1 MAQRRPISFRADGSS
16 PQTRTGRPRCHPTQ
30 CGSRILVGGQRS
42 RTEPAAAPPC
52 AKRALMTLN
61 AVLVQSLNGLASAS
75 GLFFVA
81 AGLSLIFGVT
91 RIINIAH
98 GSLYMLGV
106 YLAYT
111 FATSIAGGLGF
122 WGGIVAAAT
131 TVALFGAVIEVVLLR
146 HLYQAPEL
154 FQLLATF
161 ALVLVINDAVL
172 WFWGPDDLLG
182 PRAPGL
188 AGAVAILGRHF
199 PSYDLFLIAMGPI
212 VLLALHVVLARSR
225 FGRLVR
231 AASQD
236 REMVGALGVNQSL
249 LFTSVFA
256 LGAFLAGL
264 GGAMQVAREPA
275 NLLMDLTVVG
285 DAFVVVVVGGMGSI
299 TGAYLAALLIAQI
312 KALCI
317 AIGVVDIAGLA
328 LNFSKLTLVAEF
340 VVMAAVLIVRPYG
353 LLGRPQGAVRS
364 QAQAEDPIHPATTP
378 VKMLGVAIVVFLAVL
393 PFLSKTSPYALVLG
407 TDVLIAILFATSL
420 HFIMGPGGMH
430 SFGHAAY
437 FGLGAYG
444 ASLLVKFAAAP
455 MLGAIAFAP
464 LVALTGALLFGWFAV
479 RLSGVYLAMLT
490 LAFAQIVWSI
500 VFQWEELTGGSNGV
514 VGIWPTAPFDTP
526 STYYWLVLA
535 LTVGGVLL
543 LRRMLFSP
551 FGYAIRAGRDSP
563 LRAEAIGIDVKRVHW
578 FGFAVAGTV
587 CGVAGALFAFA
598 KGSISPE
605 TIAVG
610 RSIDGLVMVLLGGI
624 QTLSGPIVGASAFTL
639 LEDTIMRQAEYWR
652 ALLGGIIL
660 LLVLAFPGGIVGGV
674 ARWAARFSR

>member
-1 MAQRRPISFRADGSS
+1 M
-16 PQTRTGRPRCHPTQ
+16 
-30 CGSRILVGGQRS
+30 
-42 RTEPAAAPPC
+42 PC

-61 AVLVQSLNGLASAS
+61 AVLVQALNGLASAS

-111 FATSIAGGLGF
+111 FATHIPSGLGF
-122 WGGIVAAAT
+122 WGGIIAAAT
-131 TVALFGAVIEVVLLR
+131 IVALLGAIIEVVLLR
-146 HLYQAPEL
+146 HLYHAPEL

-172 WFWGPDDLLG
+172 WFWGPEDLFG

-188 AGAVAILGRHF
+188 AGAVAILGRRF

-212 VLLALHVVLARSR
+212 VLLTLHVVLARSR

-299 TGAYLAALLIAQI
+299 TGAYLAALLIAEI

-317 AIGVVDIAGLA
+317 AIGVVDIGGLA

-340 VVMAAVLIVRPYG
+340 VVMAVVLIVRPYG
-353 LLGRPQGAVRS
+353 LLGRPQGAVRG
-364 QAQAEDPIHPATTP
+364 QAQVEDPIRAAATPA
-378 VKMLGVAIVVFLAVL
+378 KMLGAAALILLAVL
-393 PFLSKTSPYALVLG
+393 PFLSKTSPYALVLA

-444 ASLLVKFAAAP
+444 ASLLVKFAAPP

-464 LVALTGALLFGWFAV
+464 LVALAGALLFGWFAV

-514 VGIWPTAPFDTP
+514 VGIWPTAPFDNP
-526 STYYWLVLA
+526 SIYYWLVLA

-563 LRAEAIGIDVKRVHW
+563 LRAEAIGINVKRVHW
-578 FGFAVAGTV
+578 FGFAVAGAV

-624 QTLSGPIVGASAFTL
+624 QTLTGPIVGASAFTL
-639 LEDTIMRQAEYWR
+639 LEDTIMRQAEYWH

-660 LLVLAFPGGIVGGV
+660 LLVLAFPGGIVGGL
-674 ARWAARFSR
+674 ARWTARFLR